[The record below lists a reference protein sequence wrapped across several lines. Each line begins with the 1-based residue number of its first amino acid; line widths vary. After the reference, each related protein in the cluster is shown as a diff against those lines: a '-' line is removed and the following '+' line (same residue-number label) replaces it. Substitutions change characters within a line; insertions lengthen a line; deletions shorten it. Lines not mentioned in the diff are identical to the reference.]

1 MDKQCLPSMGWMG
14 SIFSATFL
22 SSNSASSSN
31 LGCGAVELV
40 HPLGGMVYRYLKCL
54 SLRRIIEGRAGL
66 SNFIRVMRA
75 AFIAATL
82 EDKGE
87 TQVKLPKDLPPSKK
101 VENDEMEAVK
111 EKPPFIL
118 CVDELIKKGG
128 LSHGSFVRSLRII
141 SGPIREPY
149 LRGSLVDVDKSVF
162 NPILSQPEAFPNSYV
177 RGASGLYLR
186 VGTCVEPATTAD
198 QQGSSVVKGNHLQL
212 HVVTEPV
219 IAFGGIAFGGP
230 VTLRVIENG
239 GQCQESIKTIE
250 TDGNR
255 SEWKCFFHAE
265 PVTTAKRQ
273 AAASG
278 NIETSSVSRKNN
290 KSREEDRQDTSTSL
304 LGASA
309 SRGDSVF
316 DENQLHRGGYQALEL
331 VRLTNRTPLLWI
343 RLDPHGLY
351 NGRFSVFLQ
360 DACLGEQLF
369 HDGDASSQVEA
380 LRALAER
387 PLRVQGTSDSWQ
399 IAFVD
404 QLPFMQIYH
413 ITLRS
418 VYRRP

>member
-1 MDKQCLPSMGWMG
+1 
-14 SIFSATFL
+14 
-22 SSNSASSSN
+22 

-198 QQGSSVVKGNHLQL
+198 QQDSSVVKGNHLQL

-331 VRLTNRTPLLWI
+331 VRLTNRTPLLVWI
-343 RLDPHGLY
+343 RLDPHGL
-351 NGRFSVFLQ
+351 
-360 DACLGEQLF
+360 
-369 HDGDASSQVEA
+369 
-380 LRALAER
+380 
-387 PLRVQGTSDSWQ
+387 
-399 IAFVD
+399 
-404 QLPFMQIYH
+404 
-413 ITLRS
+413 
-418 VYRRP
+418 